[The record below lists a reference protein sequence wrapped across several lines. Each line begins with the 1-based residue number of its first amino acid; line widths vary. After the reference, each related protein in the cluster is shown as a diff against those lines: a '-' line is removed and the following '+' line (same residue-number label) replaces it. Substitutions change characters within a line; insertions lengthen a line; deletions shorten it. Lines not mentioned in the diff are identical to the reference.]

1 MRRRTTP
8 LSLLPRHHDVD
19 ACRSVF
25 DRFSLTIHET
35 SMRRECRVAGVTVR
49 IIMTSLARTRWLIAG
64 LLGML
69 SLLPPSS
76 PAGMS
81 EREVRNVL
89 DCVEKAGKGDAA
101 AQFNLGLCYAKGE
114 GVEKDDSRA
123 VTWYRKSAEQGYA
136 EAQLNLARC
145 YDGGEGVPKDE
156 TEAYAYFSLAAST
169 LEQARRNC
177 AILEGRLSKEQ
188 LTAARERATALRKE
202 INARIAKQVGT
213 E

>member
-1 MRRRTTP
+1 MK
-8 LSLLPRHHDVD
+8 VEYG
-19 ACRSVF
+19 F
-25 DRFSLTIHET
+25 
-35 SMRRECRVAGVTVR
+35 ECRLAGRTEELV
-49 IIMTSLARTRWLIAG
+49 MTSLARMRWVIAG
-64 LLGML
+64 LAGLL
-69 SLLPPSS
+69 PLLPPGSL
-76 PAGMS
+76 AGMS

-145 YDGGEGVPKDE
+145 YYGGEGVAKDE
-156 TEAYAYFSLAAST
+156 TEAYAYFSLAAPT
-169 LEQARRNC
+169 LEQARKNC
-177 AILEGRLSKEQ
+177 ALLEGRLSKEQ
-188 LTAARERATALRKE
+188 LTAARERATALRKD
-202 INARIAKQVGT
+202 IDARIAKQAGT